1 MPVSVNFSTIYSESF
16 IINHTQCRF
25 DSTLKYIDLCTMFQL
40 VCANHS
46 VLGGVGIKEMNEINQ
61 AWILNKMRIEIKELP
76 SLEDEVLITSWVEE
90 IGGKKSIRKM
100 EMFKNGISIA
110 EASTLWVV
118 VNTKERKIEDL
129 KLPYQHYDLSL
140 FKEKKKEIF
149 QKIKFPDNLTLKT
162 SRKVVVSDLDTV
174 NHVNNLKYLEWCFD
188 LFSPTSIQNKN
199 ISKIEINYK
208 KEMRWNDTAD
218 IYIGYLDKTGFF
230 KIKNQEETCFSMSA
244 TI

>member
-1 MPVSVNFSTIYSESF
+1 MPVSENFSTIYSESF

-61 AWILNKMRIEIKELP
+61 AWILNKMRIEISELP
-76 SLEDEVLITSWVEE
+76 SLEDEIVINSWVEE

-110 EASTLWVV
+110 KASTLWVV

-129 KLPYQHYDLSL
+129 RLPYQHYDLSL
-140 FKEKKKEIF
+140 FKEKKKELF
-149 QKIKFPDNLTLKT
+149 KKIKSPDKLTLKT

-188 LFSPTSIQNKN
+188 LFSPNLIQSKN

-208 KEMRWNDTAD
+208 KEMRWNDIAD
-218 IYIGYLDKTGFF
+218 IYLGYHDKTCFF
-230 KIKNQEETCFSMSA
+230 KIKNSAETCFSMA
-244 TI
+244 VTI